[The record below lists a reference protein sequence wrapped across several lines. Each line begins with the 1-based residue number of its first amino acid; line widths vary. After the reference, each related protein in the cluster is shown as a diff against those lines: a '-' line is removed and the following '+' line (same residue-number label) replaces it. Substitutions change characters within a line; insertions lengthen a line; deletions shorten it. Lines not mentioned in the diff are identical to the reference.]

1 MLAKK
6 HTICCIFLPKNTH
19 RTVGGKRNQRKLIT
33 FFLCKRI
40 IKYEEKKVNSFLLAK
55 YRRKTMARCLN
66 TKDLEVHHIRIDGG
80 NDLDNAMV
88 LCHRCHV
95 NTDSYGDSNH
105 KSPPAFS
112 ETTKILALARAG
124 NRCECTKGTC
134 CNTGGL
140 LWR

>member
-1 MLAKK
+1 
-6 HTICCIFLPKNTH
+6 
-19 RTVGGKRNQRKLIT
+19 
-33 FFLCKRI
+33 
-40 IKYEEKKVNSFLLAK
+40 
-55 YRRKTMARCLN
+55 MASRCFN
-66 TKDLEVHHIRIDGG
+66 TKDLEVHHKRIDGG
-80 NDLDNAMV
+80 NNLDNAMV

-140 LWR
+140 LWQ